1 MADAKEI
8 SAVVVVAA
16 VFSAETMFP
25 LYSLAGVTLNTAV
38 HSDQPQF
45 GKVYETTSTCALATL
60 TKLIGPLHYG
70 RLSVQ
75 PIATS
80 GILC

>member
-38 HSDQPQF
+38 HSN
-45 GKVYETTSTCALATL
+45 
-60 TKLIGPLHYG
+60 
-70 RLSVQ
+70 
-75 PIATS
+75 
-80 GILC
+80 